1 MLAFQLIGFYGVYA
15 ICFWVGLIFAM
26 ISGAL
31 SGVFH
36 GIHADS
42 AHFGGPDTGHMDAGH
57 IGDHGGAGGG
67 GGHTIPDFP
76 AFSPV
81 TIATFV
87 TIFGG
92 TGMIFT
98 RIPSTS
104 PPYFSLP
111 LAVAC
116 AFGGAYGVF
125 LLFSKIFESV
135 QSSSEVVQSTLINQ
149 PATVI
154 TTIPANG
161 MGEIAYVAG
170 AGRQN
175 AQARSIDGEKIDA
188 GTEVVIKKVVGGS
201 FYVERKQCTDE
212 L

>member
-15 ICFWVGLIFAM
+15 ICFWVGLIFAL

-42 AHFGGPDTGHMDAGH
+42 THIGGPDGHIDAGH
-57 IGDHGGAGGG
+57 AGDHGGAGGG

-87 TIFGG
+87 TVFGG

-98 RIPSTS
+98 RVSATS
-104 PPYFSLP
+104 PPYFSMP

-116 AFGGAYGVF
+116 ALGGAYGVF
-125 LLFSKIFESV
+125 LLFSKIFETM
-135 QSSSEVVQSTLINQ
+135 QGSSEVVQSALINQ
-149 PATVI
+149 AAIVI
-154 TTIPANG
+154 TTIPDNG

-175 AQARSIDGEKIDA
+175 AQARSVNGEKIEVGA
-188 GTEVVIKKVVGGS
+188 EVVIKKVVGGS
-201 FYVERKQCTDE
+201 FYVERKH
-212 L
+212 

>member
-1 MLAFQLIGFYGVYA
+1 MKTLLAFQLIGFYGVYA
-15 ICFWVGLIFAM
+15 ICFWVGLIFALV
-26 ISGAL
+26 SGAL

-42 AHFGGPDTGHMDAGH
+42 AHFGGPEGHLDVGHDAGH
-57 IGDHGGAGGG
+57 AGGAGGG

-111 LAVAC
+111 LAVGC
-116 AFGGAYGVF
+116 AFGGSYGVF
-125 LLFSKIFESV
+125 LLFSKIFETM
-135 QSSSEVVQSTLINQ
+135 QGSSEVVQSELIGQ

-175 AQARSIDGEKIDA
+175 AQARSIDGEKINA

-201 FYVERKQCTDE
+201 FYVERKQ
-212 L
+212 

>member
-1 MLAFQLIGFYGVYA
+1 VTAILAFQLIGFYGVYA
-15 ICFWVGLIFAM
+15 ICFWVGLVFAL

-42 AHFGGPDTGHMDAGH
+42 THLGGGPDAGH
-57 IGDHGGAGGG
+57 IDAGHVGDHGGAGGG
-67 GGHTIPDFP
+67 GGHTVPDFP

-92 TGMIFT
+92 AGMILT
-98 RIPSTS
+98 RIRETS
-104 PPYFSLP
+104 PPYFSMP

-135 QSSSEVVQSTLINQ
+135 QGSSEVVQSALIDQ
-149 PATVI
+149 AATVI
-154 TTIPANG
+154 TTIPADG

-170 AGRQN
+170 PGRQN
-175 AQARSIDGEKIDA
+175 AQARSINGEKINV
-188 GTEVVIKKVVGGS
+188 GSEVVIKKIVGGS
-201 FYVERKQCTDE
+201 FYVERKQ
-212 L
+212 

>member
-1 MLAFQLIGFYGVYA
+1 VKALLAFQLIGFYGVYA
-15 ICFWVGLIFAM
+15 ICFWVGLIFAL

-42 AHFGGPDTGHMDAGH
+42 THLGGPDAGH
-57 IGDHGGAGGG
+57 IDAGHAGDHGGAGGG

-81 TIATFV
+81 TIATFATV
-87 TIFGG
+87 FGG

-98 RIPSTS
+98 RIPATS

-125 LLFSKIFESV
+125 LLFSKIFHSV
-135 QSSSEVVQSTLINQ
+135 QGSSEVVQSALIGQ
-149 PATVI
+149 AATVI
-154 TTIPANG
+154 TPIPADG

-175 AQARSIDGEKIDA
+175 AQARSVNGEKIS
-188 GTEVVIKKVVGGS
+188 GGSEVVIKKIVGGS
-201 FYVERKQCTDE
+201 FYVERKQ
-212 L
+212 